1 MIRVTLLFV
10 FVAALSLQA
19 GEDARLK
26 LHAKPKAL
34 PEGAVTE
41 AWPRFLGAHDD
52 AKSGET
58 GLLADWPESGP
69 RIVWELAR
77 GESYAAPTIAD
88 GRLFS
93 FDRAVV
99 GEVGLEGN
107 ERLECRHPETGKLI
121 WDLIYPVKYRDRFG
135 YASGPRA
142 SPVID
147 GDRVFIAGVTA
158 QLRAV
163 DAKSGRELWHRDL
176 LKDYGHR
183 LGFFGYGPS
192 PVVWKD
198 LVLVNVGGGGEGE
211 KGVCVA
217 AFDRKSGEEKWRY
230 LDAWGASYS
239 SPVVARIMG
248 REVLLVLAG
257 GESRPAAGGLLGIEP
272 ASGKLLFR
280 FPWRADKY
288 ESVNASVPIV
298 IGERYV
304 FVSECYG
311 KGGVLLELDKELKAK
326 PVWEEPMFGMH
337 WMTPLEINGHI
348 YGFAGRNKP
357 DVQFKCMRVAD
368 GKILWR
374 DDMRYEHEVNG
385 RRMTLSFFRGSLLRA
400 DERVFALGEDG
411 VFAEL
416 EISPSGVKVLSQS
429 QLFVAEQSW
438 ALPVVH
444 RGLLY
449 IGQHSRGFV
458 DGSRPRLICYDFRGH
473 KPE

>member
-1 MIRVTLLFV
+1 MIRATLLS
-10 FVAALSLQA
+10 ALFASLPLQGA
-19 GEDARLK
+19 EDLRLK
-26 LHAKPKAL
+26 LHGKPKAL
-34 PEGAVTE
+34 PEGAATE
-41 AWPRFLGAHDD
+41 AWPRFLGARDD
-52 AKSGET
+52 ASSGET
-58 GLLADWPESGP
+58 GLLADWPKSGP

-121 WDLIYPVKYRDRFG
+121 WDFTYPVKYRDRFG

-147 GDRVFIAGVTA
+147 RELVFIAGVTA
-158 QLRAV
+158 QLRAIEV
-163 DAKSGRELWHRDL
+163 KSGKELWHRDL
-176 LKDYGHR
+176 VKDYGHR

-192 PVVWKD
+192 PVIWKD
-198 LVLVNVGGGGEGE
+198 SVLVNVGGVGEGQ

-230 LDAWGASYS
+230 LDSWGASYS

-257 GESRPAAGGLLGIEP
+257 GESRPATGGLLGIDP
-272 ASGKLLFR
+272 GSGKLHFR
-280 FPWRADKY
+280 FPWRADKF

-298 IGERYV
+298 IDGKYV
-304 FVSECYG
+304 FLSECYG
-311 KGGVLLELDKELKAK
+311 KGGVLLGFDEALNAK
-326 PVWEEPMFGMH
+326 PVWEERMFGMH
-337 WMTPLEINGHI
+337 WMTPVEMKGHI

-357 DVQFKCMRVAD
+357 DVQFKCLRVGD

-385 RRMTLSFFRGSLLRA
+385 RKMTLSFFRGSLLRA
-400 DERVFALGEDG
+400 DGRVFALGEDG

-416 EISPSGVKVLSQS
+416 DLKPSGVKVLRRS

-449 IGQHSRGFV
+449 IGQHSRGFI
-458 DGSRPRLICYDFRGH
+458 GGTKPRLICYDFRGR
-473 KPE
+473 